1 MVHACVWPGTA
12 SQPRGTW
19 WPWPLL
25 SGSEPA
31 SGLARAFPSGLEAAP
46 CELQSVVKSQTTLFS
61 PCQPSAVGRWRTEWH
76 RSAASLGGLTVSPT
90 RPAGPWSSQLR
101 PQRAGSPVSAFPT
114 STHHHRT
121 RGPPPLS
128 PATRPTH
135 PRPVLLRGRVT
146 HSSLGPSRQSRPQHT
161 APGRPVLLVCGPG
174 ACLAAEPQWCSCFW
188 NHPGCCPHVPPAP
201 IQVNTGWTRTKAAP
215 GTPSKS
221 TATSRLEEPRAS
233 SPTRSPRG

>member
-1 MVHACVWPGTA
+1 MRLARHSEPA
-12 SQPRGTW
+12 PRHVVAM
-19 WPWPLL
+19 PLL

-114 STHHHRT
+114 STHHHGARRPCAQPRAPRT
-121 RGPPPLS
+121 RVRS
-128 PATRPTH
+128 
-135 PRPVLLRGRVT
+135 
-146 HSSLGPSRQSRPQHT
+146 
-161 APGRPVLLVCGPG
+161 
-174 ACLAAEPQWCSCFW
+174 CS
-188 NHPGCCPHVPPAP
+188 GD
-201 IQVNTGWTRTKAAP
+201 
-215 GTPSKS
+215 
-221 TATSRLEEPRAS
+221 E
-233 SPTRSPRG
+233 SPTRLWGPAGKADRSTQPPGGPCCWCVGPVHV